1 MDEAARKR
9 LWIDYARTKRD
20 DLREKLILE
29 YAPLVK
35 LVAGR
40 LNMYLGNNVEFD
52 DLVGYGI
59 FGLIDAIDKFDAF
72 KDVKF
77 ETYASLRIRGS
88 ILDQIR
94 KMDWIPRTIRQRQR
108 QIDQVCNKIQA
119 EKGRDAT
126 DEEIAEGL
134 GITGDE
140 YLEWQTQ
147 MKVTGVVSLNE
158 YLETGSDIPNESASR
173 VSEDFQQ
180 PEAVLEKA
188 ELKAKLIEALELL
201 TDKEKTVI
209 TLYYYEEMTLK
220 EISSVLEVSESRVS
234 QLHTRALSKMKT
246 KMGAYMGILHSKA

>member
-9 LWIDYARTKRD
+9 LWVDYARTRSES
-20 DLREKLILE
+20 LREKLILE

-40 LNMYLGNNVEFD
+40 LNMYLGSNVEFD

-77 ETYASLRIRGS
+77 ETYASLRIRGA

-94 KMDWIPRTIRQRQR
+94 KMDWIPRTIRQKQK
-108 QIDQVCNKIQA
+108 QIDKVMAEIQNA
-119 EKGRDAT
+119 KGREAT

-134 GITGDE
+134 GISSDE
-140 YLEWQTQ
+140 YTDWQSQ
-147 MKVTGVVSLNE
+147 MKITGLVSLNE
-158 YLETGSDIPNESASR
+158 FLETGSDIPNERGR
-173 VSEDFQQ
+173 VSVDFQQ
-180 PEAVLEKA
+180 PEKVLEQD
-188 ELKAKLIEALELL
+188 ELKSMLIQALELL
-201 TDKEKTVI
+201 TEKEKTVI

-220 EISSVLEVSESRVS
+220 EISAVLEVSESRIS
-234 QLHTRALSKMKT
+234 QLHTRALTKMKT
-246 KMGAYMGILHSKA
+246 KMGSYMGILHDRV